1 MTVKLK
7 YIASMAVALLMQPL
21 YGAEVIWIDVR
32 SSAEYAQGHLPS
44 ALNIPH
50 TEIAAKIA
58 EVSQDKTATIQLYC
72 RSGRRSGLAEQQLKA
87 LGYLNVSNAGSYEQ
101 LKMSTAAKP

>member
-1 MTVKLK
+1 MAVKLK
-7 YIASMAVALLMQPL
+7 YIASLAAAFLIQPL
-21 YGAEVIWIDVR
+21 HGAESIWIDVR
-32 SSAEYAQGHLPS
+32 SSEEYAQGHLPN

-58 EVSQDKTATIQLYC
+58 EVSQDKTATIHLYC

-101 LKMSTAAKP
+101 LKISTEPKS